1 MVDAQ
6 GGLILS
12 RVRMGGVLL
21 FGRFVRVLRPRQLL
35 MHSLSEALH
44 CHDYS
49 NSHMYSVEEIDASA
63 AERRST
69 LAEEGRR

>member
-1 MVDAQ
+1 MSAVH
-6 GGLILS
+6 GGDKGWT
-12 RVRMGGVLL
+12 RGV
-21 FGRFVRVLRPRQLL
+21 G
-35 MHSLSEALH
+35 MTADETNATTYHSLSEALH